1 MKHQKLTLLIAL
13 ALVAGLLVACQGPGA
28 STTETIK
35 IGNIQDLT
43 GFTAAWGEGMT
54 NGAIL
59 AMEEINA
66 NGGLLG
72 GRNLELISYD
82 FKGQVPDSINAYNRL
97 TNQDKVAAV
106 LGSPNSAVHI
116 ALGPVAAEQ
125 KVPIVADPMD
135 ERATTPAEGQ
145 LNEYIF
151 LLSEPSASQQA
162 RIIASY
168 SLNELGLKRVAVL
181 YDQGNPYAVSLAGP
195 FVDYYVRHGGVIV
208 ANEPFE
214 SGTKDF
220 RTHLLKIMA
229 DEPDA
234 IHITNYLQENILI
247 AQQMRE
253 LGIDLPLIGNNSFFT
268 PYAEQ
273 ACPDANNSYFPNNVT
288 YDDPDLVEFIENY
301 QTRFGKDPVVH
312 VFMGYDNMM
321 MVAEA
326 IERAGS
332 TDPEA
337 IMKELKNT
345 KDHQGLVGT
354 ITADP
359 ATHRPVN
366 LPMVVMKIE
375 DCGYTAVATD
385 VLPEE

>member
-1 MKHQKLTLLIAL
+1 MKTIKTILVVVM
-13 ALVAGLLVACQGPGA
+13 VAGLLLAACQPA
-28 STTETIK
+28 AKPETGSIK

-43 GFTAAWGEGMT
+43 GPTAAWGEGMT
-54 NGAIL
+54 NGATL

-66 NGGLLG
+66 KGGLLG
-72 GRNLELISYD
+72 GRKLELISYD
-82 FKGQVPDSINAYNRL
+82 FKGQVPESINAYNRL
-97 TNQDKVAAV
+97 ATQDKAVAV

-116 ALGPVAAEQ
+116 ALGPVTEQ
-125 KVPIVADPMD
+125 QSVPVVADPMD
-135 ERATTPAEGQ
+135 ERATTPGEGQ
-145 LNEYIF
+145 LNKYIF

-168 SLNELGLKRVAVL
+168 SLNKLNLKRVAVL
-181 YDQGNPYAVSLAGP
+181 YDQGNPYAVSLAAP
-195 FVDYYVRHGGVIV
+195 FMDYYVRHGGVIV

-229 DEPDA
+229 EKPDA

-273 ACPDANNSYFPNNVT
+273 ACPAANNSYFPNNVS
-288 YDDPDLVEFIENY
+288 YDDPKLVDFIANY
-301 QTRFGKDPVVH
+301 RTRFGKDPVVH

-321 MVAEA
+321 MIAQA

-332 TDPEA
+332 TDPTA
-337 IMKELKNT
+337 VMKELEKT
-345 KDHQGLVGT
+345 KDYEGLVGK

-359 ATHRPVN
+359 TTHRPLN
-366 LPMVVMKIE
+366 LSMVVMKIDNCKYVPE
-375 DCGYTAVATD
+375 EMN